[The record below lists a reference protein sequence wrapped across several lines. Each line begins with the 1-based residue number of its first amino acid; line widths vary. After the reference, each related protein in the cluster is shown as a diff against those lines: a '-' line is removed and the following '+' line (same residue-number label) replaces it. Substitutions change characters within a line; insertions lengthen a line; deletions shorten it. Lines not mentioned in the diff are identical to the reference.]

1 MGFGEILSFIGIPSA
16 VTAFA
21 FGMLKYHIDND
32 RKERE
37 KREFT
42 RDKNMV
48 YLISCANASLD
59 LSEAVAVSLKN
70 GKSNGEIVA
79 AQETANKLR
88 QEYAAFLTAQ
98 GVKNLQ

>member
-1 MGFGEILSFIGIPSA
+1 MSFGEILSFIGIPTA

-21 FGMLKYHIDND
+21 FGMLKYYIERNE
-32 RKERE
+32 RSRE
-37 KREFT
+37 KRESV
-42 RDKNMV
+42 RDQNMV

-59 LSEAVAVSLKN
+59 LSEAVAISLKN
-70 GKSNGEIVA
+70 GKCNGEIAA
-79 AQETANKLR
+79 AQETANRVR